1 MGDPRGSSSAMEGNM
16 SCKDDLSTM
25 AGLFNCLTD
34 AYRGFLAGSCP
45 PQNAAD
51 VASVIYSGF
60 CGPVHGKG
68 REGSP
73 SEYCGENSAELT
85 CMCMSFL
92 ERVSSNLTSQRL
104 HPDVRLY
111 YAEVLKVLLEDM
123 DLITHL
129 VSATTAQGSK
139 DVK

>member
-1 MGDPRGSSSAMEGNM
+1 M

-25 AGLFNCLTD
+25 AGLFNCLTG
-34 AYRGFLAGSCP
+34 AYRCFLAGSCP

-92 ERVSSNLTSQRL
+92 GRVSSNLTSQRL
-104 HPDVRLY
+104 HPDVRFY

-129 VSATTAQGSK
+129 VSATTAQGIK
-139 DVK
+139 DVKLS

>member
-1 MGDPRGSSSAMEGNM
+1 MEGNM
-16 SCKDDLSTM
+16 SCKDDDLSVMT
-25 AGLFNCLTD
+25 GLFNCLTE
-34 AYRGFLAGSCP
+34 AYRCFLAGSYP

-51 VASVIYSGF
+51 VAGVIYSGF

-92 ERVSSNLTSQRL
+92 GRVSSNLTSQGL
-104 HPDVRLY
+104 HPDVRFY
-111 YAEVLKVLLEDM
+111 FAEVLKVLLEDM

-129 VSATTAQGSK
+129 VSATTAQG
-139 DVK
+139 VKT